1 MKRLEYVIKNMSFI
15 TTHAESHCV
24 LMEDIVDS
32 QRKMTECIEKGMS
45 RKEAHDITQNNSDE
59 LYLESY

>member
-1 MKRLEYVIKNMSFI
+1 
-15 TTHAESHCV
+15 
-24 LMEDIVDS
+24 MEDIVDS

-45 RKEAHDITQNNSDE
+45 RKEAHDIMQNSSDE